1 MDAIALSLLSG
12 FGFGSAAVFARFGM
26 QGMSP
31 LSSTLLSVVV
41 SFLPTFLLA
50 LIFAMSDIKA
60 LPAVALFWFFLLG
73 VINFLGGRNFSY
85 QAIGRIGA
93 SRTAAVLSTSAVFAA
108 IFAITITGERPHFV
122 VLLGTLIVVLG
133 LTAAL
138 GNIFRD
144 GRESSGSNRGV
155 LIGLGL
161 ALVAAAS
168 YGGTNVI
175 AKELT
180 EAYGSPF
187 MVSAFGLFFGIIL
200 LSPLAGIRTV
210 REVRAS
216 RGNPKFA
223 LSAGF
228 SGLAAATGVGALY
241 FALQRADVTVVSPI
255 VSTNPIVTLVLA
267 KIFISR
273 MENLNKWL
281 FIGVGITVAGVI
293 VVTVGSTL

>member
-1 MDAIALSLLSG
+1 MDAVALSLLSG
-12 FGFGSAAVFARFGM
+12 FGFGSAAIFARFGM

-41 SFLPTFLLA
+41 SFCPTFLLA
-50 LIFAMSDIKA
+50 MVFALSDFKD

-85 QAIGRIGA
+85 QAIARIGA
-93 SRTAAVLSTSAVFAA
+93 SRATAVLSTSAVFAA

-122 VLLGTLIVVLG
+122 VLLGTIIVVVG
-133 LTAAL
+133 LIAAL
-138 GNIFRD
+138 GNSI
-144 GRESSGSNRGV
+144 REGVSDNRGA

-180 EAYGSPF
+180 EEYGSPL
-187 MVSAFGLFFGIIL
+187 MVSAFGLLFGIIL
-200 LSPLAGIRTV
+200 LWPLAGSRTV
-210 REVRAS
+210 REVRES
-216 RGNPKFA
+216 RGNPAFA

-228 SGLAAATGVGALY
+228 SGLAAAIGVSALY
-241 FALQRADVTVVSPI
+241 FALERADVTVVSPI
-255 VSTNPIVTLVLA
+255 VATSPIFTLVLA
-267 KIFISR
+267 QIFISR
-273 MENLNKWL
+273 MENLTKWL
-281 FIGVGITVAGVI
+281 FLGVGVTVAGVI
-293 VVTVGSTL
+293 VVTFGSTL

>member
-12 FGFGSAAVFARFGM
+12 LGFGSAAVFARFGM

-41 SFLPTFLLA
+41 SFLPTLLLA
-50 LIFAMSDIKA
+50 LIFALSDIKA

-73 VINFLGGRNFSY
+73 VINFLGGRNFSD

-93 SRTAAVLSTSAVFAA
+93 SRTAAVLSTSAMFAA

-122 VLLGTLIVVLG
+122 VLVGTVVVVLG

-138 GNIFRD
+138 GNSIRD
-144 GRESSGSNRGV
+144 GISDNRGV

-180 EAYGSPF
+180 EEYGSPF

-200 LSPLAGIRTV
+200 LSPLAGIQTV

-216 RGNPKFA
+216 RGNPVFA
-223 LSAGF
+223 LSAGL

-267 KIFISR
+267 QIFISR
-273 MENLNKWL
+273 MENLTKWL

>member
-12 FGFGSAAVFARFGM
+12 LGFGSAAIFARFGM

-31 LSSTLLSVVV
+31 LSSTLVSVVV
-41 SFLPTFLLA
+41 SFLPTLLLA
-50 LIFAMSDIKA
+50 LIFALSDIKA

-93 SRTAAVLSTSAVFAA
+93 SRTAAVLSTSAMFAA

-122 VLLGTLIVVLG
+122 VLVGTVVVVLG

-138 GNIFRD
+138 GNSIRD
-144 GRESSGSNRGV
+144 GISDNRGV

-180 EAYGSPF
+180 EEYGSPF

-200 LSPLAGIRTV
+200 LSPLAGIKAV

-216 RGNPKFA
+216 RGNPVFA
-223 LSAGF
+223 LSAGL

-267 KIFISR
+267 QIFISR
-273 MENLNKWL
+273 MENLTKWL

>member
-1 MDAIALSLLSG
+1 MDAILLSLLSG
-12 FGFGSAAVFARFGM
+12 FGFGSAAILARVGM

-41 SFLPTFLLA
+41 SFCPTLLLA
-50 LIFAMSDIKA
+50 LVFALSDIKD
-60 LPAVALFWFFLLG
+60 LPPVALAWFFLLG
-73 VINFLGGRNFSY
+73 VVNFLGGRTSSY

-93 SRTAAVLSTSAVFAA
+93 SRTAAVQSTAAVFAS

-122 VLLGTLIVVLG
+122 VLLGTLTVVLG

-138 GNIFRD
+138 GNSIRD
-144 GRESSGSNRGV
+144 GVANNRGM
-155 LIGLGL
+155 LIGFGL

-180 EAYGSPF
+180 EEYGSPL
-187 MVSAFGLFFGIIL
+187 MVSAFGLLFGVIL
-200 LSPLAGIRTV
+200 LWPLAGSRTI
-210 REVRAS
+210 REVRES
-216 RGNPKFA
+216 RGNMTFV

-228 SGLAAATGVGALY
+228 SGLAAATGVIALY

-255 VSTNPIVTLVLA
+255 VSTNPIFTLILA
-267 KIFISR
+267 QIFISR
-273 MENLNKWL
+273 MENLTKWL
-281 FIGVGITVAGVI
+281 FLGVGITVVGVI

>member
-12 FGFGSAAVFARFGM
+12 LGFGSAAVFARFGM

-31 LSSTLLSVVV
+31 LSSTLVSVVV
-41 SFLPTFLLA
+41 SFLPTLLLA
-50 LIFAMSDIKA
+50 LIFALSDIKA

-93 SRTAAVLSTSAVFAA
+93 TRTAAVLSTSAMFAA

-122 VLLGTLIVVLG
+122 VLVGTVVVVLG

-138 GNIFRD
+138 GNSIRD
-144 GRESSGSNRGV
+144 GISDNRGV

-180 EAYGSPF
+180 EEYGSPF

-200 LSPLAGIRTV
+200 LSPLAGIKTV

-216 RGNPKFA
+216 RGNPVFA
-223 LSAGF
+223 LSAGL

-267 KIFISR
+267 QIFISR
-273 MENLNKWL
+273 MENLTKWL

>member
-12 FGFGSAAVFARFGM
+12 LGFGSAAIFARFGM

-31 LSSTLLSVVV
+31 LSSTLVSVVV
-41 SFLPTFLLA
+41 SFLPTLLLA
-50 LIFAMSDIKA
+50 LIFALSDIKA

-73 VINFLGGRNFSY
+73 VISFLGGRNFSY
-85 QAIGRIGA
+85 QAMGRIGA
-93 SRTAAVLSTSAVFAA
+93 SRTAAVLSTSAMFAA

-122 VLLGTLIVVLG
+122 VLVGTVVVVLG

-138 GNIFRD
+138 GNSIRD
-144 GRESSGSNRGV
+144 GISDNRGV

-180 EAYGSPF
+180 EEYGSPF

-200 LSPLAGIRTV
+200 LSPLAGIKTV

-216 RGNPKFA
+216 RGNPVFA
-223 LSAGF
+223 LSAGL

-267 KIFISR
+267 QIFISR
-273 MENLNKWL
+273 MENLTKWL

>member
-26 QGMSP
+26 QGMSH

-41 SFLPTFLLA
+41 SFFPTLLLA
-50 LIFAMSDIKA
+50 LLFARSDIEA
-60 LPAVALFWFFLLG
+60 LPAVALAWFLLLG

-122 VLLGTLIVVLG
+122 VLLGTLAVVLG
-133 LTAAL
+133 LMAAL
-138 GNIFRD
+138 GHSI
-144 GRESSGSNRGV
+144 REGVSENRGA
-155 LIGLGL
+155 LLGLGL
-161 ALVAAAS
+161 AVMAAAS

-180 EAYGSPF
+180 EEYGSPL
-187 MVSAFGLFFGIIL
+187 MVSAFGLLFGIIL
-200 LSPLAGIRTV
+200 LSPLAGANMV
-210 REVRAS
+210 REVRSS
-216 RGNPKFA
+216 RGSPAFA
-223 LSAGF
+223 VSAGF
-228 SGLAAATGVGALY
+228 SGLAAATGVIALY

-255 VSTNPIVTLVLA
+255 VSINPIFTLVLA
-267 KIFISR
+267 QIFISR
-273 MENLNKWL
+273 MEDLNKWL
-281 FIGVGITVAGVI
+281 FLGVFITVTGVA
-293 VVTVGSTL
+293 VVSVGSTF